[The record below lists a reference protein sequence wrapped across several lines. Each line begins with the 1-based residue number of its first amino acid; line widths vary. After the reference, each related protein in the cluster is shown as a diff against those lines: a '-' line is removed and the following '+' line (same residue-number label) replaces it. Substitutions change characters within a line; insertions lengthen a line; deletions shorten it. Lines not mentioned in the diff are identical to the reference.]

1 MRLVRRRAGRR
12 QRWLALVGAGAL
24 LGAGAGAVASAPL
37 RAQVVWEPVTPKQAE
52 ESQILVPAVD
62 GGGPA
67 KAPDGSQENASPI
80 VWEPVEE
87 PNRDARGSGPQP
99 AAPAMPQAVV
109 WEPVPSSDSE
119 TLAGEPTTITTE
131 VVWEPV
137 PSTDAI
143 AEVEERTEV
152 QIQVTEGD
160 GSTETITAEDS
171 TTVVVEEKEAPP
183 PEALAIEQDQPS
195 RVPELP
201 PPPKLQALDRSIAFS
216 DGLVGPDIG
225 WFVPNGFRWSQRW
238 FGDVAVLGNSRRA
251 KDESFFAWNNGDA
264 TAILNVNVLQAG
276 SWSVGLNTS
285 FRSVYQ
291 GDNAAGG
298 TTQVGEGVASGFR
311 IATAIGD
318 TGGIAFGG
326 EQVIQ
331 WDDNTDT
338 GRNLYLMASKGWWLG
353 SGGKDYPLLIANGG
367 FGTGRFANQ
376 SVNSWENP
384 LRFACIDG
392 VEDRTGSFAVD
403 NDLCWSP
410 IGTLSLVVNE
420 WWGMF
425 VEYRSGTAQAAASI
439 NLTGGIPFRLT
450 WGVNFAEKNEVQ
462 DWDALTWVF
471 RASVGF

>member
-1 MRLVRRRAGRR
+1 MAAERRNRR
-12 QRWLALVGAGAL
+12 KRWLAAGTGAVLSAAVGASNA
-24 LGAGAGAVASAPL
+24 L
-37 RAQVVWEPVTPKQAE
+37 RAEVPWQPLPPQQTDEAPRQMTFTDGGSAAGVAG
-52 ESQILVPAVD
+52 SRPAVIWNPEEQPV
-62 GGGPA
+62 GTAATTTQPSA
-67 KAPDGSQENASPI
+67 ASKARQTVTFEPIPEGESVAGQSQAPTTVEWVPI
-80 VWEPVEE
+80 P
-87 PNRDARGSGPQP
+87 
-99 AAPAMPQAVV
+99 
-109 WEPVPSSDSE
+109 DSE
-119 TLAGEPTTITTE
+119 TLA
-131 VVWEPV
+131 
-137 PSTDAI
+137 D
-143 AEVEERTEV
+143 
-152 QIQVTEGD
+152 GD
-160 GSTETITAEDS
+160 RPPGS
-171 TTVVVEEKEAPP
+171 PP
-183 PEALAIEQDQPS
+183 PEALAIESQQPS

-225 WFVPNGFRWSQRW
+225 WYVPNGFRWSQRW
-238 FGDVAVLGNSRRA
+238 FVDASVLGQSRRK
-251 KDESFFAWNNGDA
+251 KDEDFFGWNNGDA

-298 TTQVGEGVASGFR
+298 ATQVGEGVASGFR
-311 IATAIGD
+311 VATAIGD

-331 WDDNTDT
+331 WDDKTDT

-353 SGGKDYPLLIANGG
+353 ADGKDYPLLIANGG

-376 SVNSWENP
+376 SINTFDNP
-384 LRFACIDG
+384 LRFACING
-392 VEDRTGSFAVD
+392 VENRSDSFAID

-410 IGTLSLVVNE
+410 IGTVSLVMNE

-425 VEYRSGTAQAAASI
+425 VEYRSGTAQVAASL
-439 NLTGGIPFRLT
+439 NLTGGIPLRLT

-471 RASVGF
+471 RASFGF

>member
-1 MRLVRRRAGRR
+1 VVRTVQRSRR

-24 LGAGAGAVASAPL
+24 LGAGLGAGAPS
-37 RAQVVWEPVTPKQAE
+37 RAQVEWEPVTPQQAE
-52 ESQILVPAVD
+52 EAQILVPAVD
-62 GGGPA
+62 GGGRGA
-67 KAPDGSQENASPI
+67 SGQENAPPI

-87 PNRDARGSGPQP
+87 PGETRRGETKPS
-99 AAPAMPQAVV
+99 APSTSQAVV
-109 WEPVPSSDSE
+109 WEPLPSDADGTDDGAVPS
-119 TLAGEPTTITTE
+119 PTT

-137 PSTDAI
+137 PGSDAI
-143 AEVEERTEV
+143 AEVEESTEV
-152 QIQVTEGD
+152 QIQVAEGD
-160 GSTETITAEDS
+160 GSTETITLEES
-171 TTVVVEEKEAPP
+171 TTVQAKEQETPP
-183 PEALAIEQDQPS
+183 PEALAIEQEQPS

-238 FGDVAVLGNSRRA
+238 FGDVAVLGNSRRT

-298 TTQVGEGVASGFR
+298 STQVGEGVASGFR
-311 IATAIGD
+311 VATAIGD

-331 WDDNTDT
+331 WDDKTDT
-338 GRNLYLMASKGWWLG
+338 GRNLYVMASKGWWLG
-353 SGGKDYPLLIANGG
+353 GDGRDYPLLIANGG

-376 SVNSWENP
+376 SVNSWDNP
-384 LRFACIDG
+384 LRFACING
-392 VEDRTGSFAVD
+392 VENLDGKREGSFNID
-403 NDLCWSP
+403 SNLCWSP
-410 IGTLSLVVNE
+410 IGTVSLVMNE

-439 NLTGGIPFRLT
+439 NLTGGIPLRLT

-471 RASVGF
+471 RASFGF

>member
-1 MRLVRRRAGRR
+1 MTLERRTGRR

-24 LGAGAGAVASAPL
+24 LGAGAGAVAGPPL

-62 GGGPA
+62 GGGGGA
-67 KAPDGSQENASPI
+67 SGQENAPPI
-80 VWEPVEE
+80 VWEPVED
-87 PNRDARGSGPQP
+87 PNSDARRSGALP
-99 AAPAMPQAVV
+99 AAPATPQTVV
-109 WEPVPSSDSE
+109 WEPVPADPSGDG
-119 TLAGEPTTITTE
+119 AVPAPTT
-131 VVWEPV
+131 VVWEPL
-137 PSTDAI
+137 PSTEAI
-143 AEVEERTEV
+143 AEVEESTEV
-152 QIQVTEGD
+152 QIQVAEGD
-160 GSTETITAEDS
+160 GITETITVEES
-171 TTVVVEEKEAPP
+171 TTVQVDKQETPP

-195 RVPELP
+195 RVTELP
-201 PPPKLQALDRSIAFS
+201 PPPPLQALDRSIAFG

-238 FGDVAVLGNSRRA
+238 FGDVAVLGNSRRT

-298 TTQVGEGVASGFR
+298 STQVGEGVASGFR

-331 WDDNTDT
+331 WDDKTDS

-376 SVNSWENP
+376 SINTFDNP
-384 LRFACIDG
+384 LRFACIEG
-392 VEDRTGSFAVD
+392 VENRSGSFAVD

-439 NLTGGIPFRLT
+439 NLTGGIPLRFT

>member
-1 MRLVRRRAGRR
+1 MTLERRTGRR

-24 LGAGAGAVASAPL
+24 LGAGAGAVACAGAPL

-62 GGGPA
+62 GGGGGA
-67 KAPDGSQENASPI
+67 SGQGNAPPI

-87 PNRDARGSGPQP
+87 PNSDTRRSGALP
-99 AAPAMPQAVV
+99 AAPATPQTVV
-109 WEPVPSSDSE
+109 WEPVPTDPSGDG
-119 TLAGEPTTITTE
+119 AVPAPTT
-131 VVWEPV
+131 VVWEPL
-137 PSTDAI
+137 PGTEAI
-143 AEVEERTEV
+143 AEAEESTEV
-152 QIQVTEGD
+152 QIQVAEGD
-160 GSTETITAEDS
+160 GSTETITVEES
-171 TTVVVEEKEAPP
+171 TTVQVDKQETPP

-195 RVPELP
+195 RVTELP
-201 PPPKLQALDRSIAFS
+201 PPPPLQALNRSIAFG

-238 FGDVAVLGNSRRA
+238 FGDVAVLGNSRRT

-298 TTQVGEGVASGFR
+298 STQVGEGVASGFR

-331 WDDNTDT
+331 WDDKTDT

-376 SVNSWENP
+376 SINTFDNP
-384 LRFACIDG
+384 LRFACIEG
-392 VEDRTGSFAVD
+392 VEDRSGSFAVD

-439 NLTGGIPFRLT
+439 NLTGGIPLRLT